1 MKYLNKSFSVRAGST
16 KISDEDWERAMRPR
30 EAVNEDER
38 VTGLTV
44 RQVIEILQKFPA
56 DLECVMATPGGEYDC
71 APLDEIAVEG
81 IEWLYQ
87 DSLEPVNRRFVLFG
101 EI

>member
-1 MKYLNKSFSVRAGST
+1 
-16 KISDEDWERAMRPR
+16 
-30 EAVNEDER
+30 
-38 VTGLTV
+38 
-44 RQVIEILQKFPA
+44 
-56 DLECVMATPGGEYDC
+56 MATPGGEYDC